1 LAIEPVTDARR
12 PLAVTE
18 IFALVRDDQALVEG
32 ELSRCSESAI
42 EPVARVARYLQSSGG
57 KRLRPALHLLAARLC
72 GYQGPSA
79 VRLGAVLELI
89 HTATLVHDDVI
100 DEADT
105 RRGQPSVNSQW
116 GNSLTVLAGDWLYME
131 AFRLALVER
140 DVNILDVLIELT
152 QLMVEGELL
161 QLSYLGRLTEEAE
174 ALDLSRRKTACLF
187 STCMRLG
194 ALLGGR
200 PQQEEERLARY
211 GLNLGMAFQI
221 VDDLLDFVGTP
232 EQLGKPVVSDL
243 REGKVTLPLVYAL
256 AASPIEGRRQVETVL
271 KEKGFV
277 SVNPDQMVALVRE
290 TGAVERTR
298 ARAKGFVDLA
308 LECLEAFPESIF
320 KRAFE
325 SIPEFVLNRDH

>member
-1 LAIEPVTDARR
+1 
-12 PLAVTE
+12 
-18 IFALVRDDQALVEG
+18 
-32 ELSRCSESAI
+32 
-42 EPVARVARYLQSSGG
+42 VAQYLQRSGG

-72 GYQGPSA
+72 GYQGTSS

-100 DEADT
+100 DDADT
-105 RRGQPSVNSQW
+105 RRGQPSANSRW

-131 AFRLALVER
+131 AFRLALAER
-140 DVNILDVLIELT
+140 EVRILDVLIELT

-161 QLSYLGRLTEEAE
+161 QLSYLRRRTDEAE

-194 ALLGGR
+194 AMLGKR
-200 PQQEEERLARY
+200 SQEEEERLTRY

-232 EQLGKPVVSDL
+232 ERLGKPVVSDL

-256 AASPIEGRRQVETVL
+256 QAASDKGQEQVETVL
-271 KEKGFV
+271 QEKGFV
-277 SVNPDQMVALVRE
+277 SVAPEEIVTLVRE
-290 TGAVERTR
+290 SGAVERTHAR
-298 ARAKGFVDLA
+298 AREFSEAALA
-308 LECLEAFPESIF
+308 SLDGFPESTF
-320 KRAFE
+320 RRAFE
-325 SIPEFVLNRDH
+325 AIPEFVLTRDH